1 MKRRALFPGSFDPF
15 TIGHFSLVRRA
26 LTIVD
31 EIIIAIGINES
42 KNSFL
47 PLEKRVEYI
56 KQVFK
61 DESRVRVVTYDDLT
75 VNVVHR
81 EQASFI
87 LRGVR
92 NSVDFEYERMI
103 AEVNR
108 ALEGI
113 ETLLLFSEPELAH
126 VSSSMVREVARF
138 DKNVDVFLPLPLKV
152 QK

>member
-75 VNVVHR
+75 VNVVRR

-113 ETLLLFSEPELAH
+113 ETLLLFSEPEFAH
-126 VSSSMVREVARF
+126 ISSSMVREVACF
-138 DKNVDVFLPLPLKV
+138 DRNVDVFLPLPLKV
-152 QK
+152 

>member
-61 DESRVRVVTYDDLT
+61 DESRVRVVTYNDLT
-75 VNVVHR
+75 VNVVRR

-138 DKNVDVFLPLPLKV
+138 DKNVDVFLP
-152 QK
+152 

>member
-61 DESRVRVVTYDDLT
+61 DESRVRVVTYNDLT
-75 VNVVHR
+75 VNVVRR

>member
-61 DESRVRVVTYDDLT
+61 DESRVRVVTYNDLT
-75 VNVVHR
+75 VNVVRR

-113 ETLLLFSEPELAH
+113 ETLLLFSEPEFAH
-126 VSSSMVREVARF
+126 ISSSMVREVACF
-138 DKNVDVFLPLPLKV
+138 DRNVDVFLPLPLKV
-152 QK
+152 